1 MLIQFPYNEG
11 AVEAIKELP
20 NRRWVPDEKAWDV
33 PDDLAPVAAAKLEPF
48 FPDIAD
54 ALRMHGASVSTEA
67 RRNMSNAKSREDV
80 HDLNSQRVIEKVQD
94 QLDLPLELFPYQ
106 EVGVSFIELAKG
118 RALLGDEM
126 GLGKTA
132 QSLAWLT
139 LHPEKKPVIVVCP
152 ASMKVTWER
161 EIQKWIPGEDVQV
174 IKDGKDKFIEN
185 KNIYI
190 INYDLMKKRRDELL
204 NLKAEVVIL
213 DECTYIKEGKSQRT
227 KATVAVAKE
236 SPHIIALS
244 GTPILNKPIE
254 FYNVLHL
261 LNPKSFKSQGKF
273 GQQFCAAFHDG
284 YGWKFS
290 GVTNSDTLNFMLK
303 SLMIRREKREV
314 LTELPDKRR
323 EYIYLGMP
331 NAILRT
337 HDHAENG
344 LRDAVRKYKASGLSA
359 SVRSERRMLAIT
371 ALNHLRQVVGTAKA
385 EQTLEIVKPTLEA
398 NKKIVIFGHYQ
409 VTLDGI
415 EESLKKAGYGY
426 VRIDGKVSGAN
437 RQEHIDTF
445 QSDSECQVMLAS
457 IMTMGMG
464 VNLTEASDVFIV
476 DRSWTPAVEEQ
487 GEDRLWRIGQ
497 KNDVTVW
504 YLVAENTVD
513 DKMTDLIE
521 RKRRIISQIV
531 DGKLPDEKSIMEE
544 MFSMYNHKK
553 K

>member
-1 MLIQFPYNEG
+1 
-11 AVEAIKELP
+11 
-20 NRRWVPDEKAWDV
+20 
-33 PDDLAPVAAAKLEPF
+33 
-48 FPDIAD
+48 
-54 ALRMHGASVSTEA
+54 
-67 RRNMSNAKSREDV
+67 MSNAKSREDV

-94 QLDLPLELFPYQ
+94 QLDLPIELFPYQ

-190 INYDLMKKRRDELL
+190 INYDLMKKRRDELID
-204 NLKAEVVIL
+204 LKAEVVIL
-213 DECTYIKEGKSQRT
+213 DECTYIKEGRSQRT
-227 KATVAVAKE
+227 KATVAVAKK

-254 FYNVLHL
+254 FYNILHL
-261 LNPKSFKSQGKF
+261 LNPKSFKSQWKF
-273 GQQFCAAFHDG
+273 GQQFCGAFHDG

-359 SVRSERRMLAIT
+359 SVRSES
-371 ALNHLRQVVGTAKA
+371 K
-385 EQTLEIVKPTLEA
+385 
-398 NKKIVIFGHYQ
+398 
-409 VTLDGI
+409 
-415 EESLKKAGYGY
+415 
-426 VRIDGKVSGAN
+426 
-437 RQEHIDTF
+437 
-445 QSDSECQVMLAS
+445 
-457 IMTMGMG
+457 
-464 VNLTEASDVFIV
+464 
-476 DRSWTPAVEEQ
+476 
-487 GEDRLWRIGQ
+487 
-497 KNDVTVW
+497 
-504 YLVAENTVD
+504 
-513 DKMTDLIE
+513 
-521 RKRRIISQIV
+521 
-531 DGKLPDEKSIMEE
+531 
-544 MFSMYNHKK
+544 
-553 K
+553 

>member
-1 MLIQFPYNEG
+1 
-11 AVEAIKELP
+11 
-20 NRRWVPDEKAWDV
+20 
-33 PDDLAPVAAAKLEPF
+33 
-48 FPDIAD
+48 
-54 ALRMHGASVSTEA
+54 
-67 RRNMSNAKSREDV
+67 
-80 HDLNSQRVIEKVQD
+80 
-94 QLDLPLELFPYQ
+94 
-106 EVGVSFIELAKG
+106 
-118 RALLGDEM
+118 
-126 GLGKTA
+126 
-132 QSLAWLT
+132 
-139 LHPEKKPVIVVCP
+139 
-152 ASMKVTWER
+152 
-161 EIQKWIPGEDVQV
+161 
-174 IKDGKDKFIEN
+174 
-185 KNIYI
+185 
-190 INYDLMKKRRDELL
+190 
-204 NLKAEVVIL
+204 
-213 DECTYIKEGKSQRT
+213 
-227 KATVAVAKE
+227 
-236 SPHIIALS
+236 
-244 GTPILNKPIE
+244 
-254 FYNVLHL
+254 
-261 LNPKSFKSQGKF
+261 
-273 GQQFCAAFHDG
+273 
-284 YGWKFS
+284 
-290 GVTNSDTLNFMLK
+290 
-303 SLMIRREKREV
+303 
-314 LTELPDKRR
+314 
-323 EYIYLGMP
+323 MP